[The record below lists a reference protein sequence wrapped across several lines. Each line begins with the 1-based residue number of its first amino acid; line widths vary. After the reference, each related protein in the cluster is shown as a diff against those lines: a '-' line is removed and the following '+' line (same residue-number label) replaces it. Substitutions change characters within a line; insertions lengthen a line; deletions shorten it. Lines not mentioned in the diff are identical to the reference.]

1 MQMEKVA
8 ERFYY
13 ERPSAARKAEIIE
26 YLNEF
31 AAAGSEIKVSG
42 SLDRILSGWTFEQAL
57 ERCLSM
63 ENKEYAEKMNRCPG
77 KTFLLI
83 REDDNRIV
91 GTVNV
96 RWDLNEEML
105 RFGGHIGYEIRP
117 SERRKGYNK
126 INLYLALKEA
136 KKIGLDRV
144 MIDCAVSNIASD
156 KTIQALGGILERCEK
171 DPADD
176 EMTNVYWINVEEA
189 LSELKAVYEPY
200 ISASAMAI
208 QELTLKD
215 LQPSQFYISEKKLHD
230 IEVWLNPEDLSGFEP
245 IPVKILDG
253 VSVMTDGHT
262 RAVAALR
269 AGLTT
274 VPLAADEDDLDWEM
288 YRRCVQECR
297 KRDIFSP
304 ADLLGRII
312 PESEYDEKWNQW
324 CDRMQAEVIR
334 DRIVIKEQDLDD
346 ALSDILIRLSTDWEA
361 ENSCYGYR
369 KNEKAD
375 IEGNRI
381 FIAKDGEDII
391 GYLFGYL
398 EKSERSTS
406 IMPDGTPVFEV
417 EELYVKP
424 EYRSK
429 GIGKMLFAYTESAVR
444 NEADYIMLSTA
455 TKNWRAIFHFY
466 LDELGM
472 EFWSARLFKKVTHD
486 ETVVLMSRKDT

>member
-1 MQMEKVA
+1 MA

-31 AAAGSEIKVSG
+31 AAAGSEINGSG

-83 REDDNRIV
+83 RGNDNRIV

-96 RWDLNEEML
+96 RWDLNEAML
-105 RFGGHIGYEIRP
+105 RFGGHIGYGIRP

-136 KKIGLDRV
+136 KKVGLDRV
-144 MIDCAVSNIASD
+144 MIDCAASNIASD

-171 DPADD
+171 DLADD

-189 LSELKAVYEPY
+189 LSEFNAVYEPY

-253 VSVMTDGHT
+253 VPVMTDGHT

-269 AGLTT
+269 AGLTA

-288 YRRCVQECR
+288 YRACVNACR
-297 KRDIFSP
+297 EQNIFSP
-304 ADLLGRII
+304 ADLLPRII
-312 PESEYDEKWNQW
+312 PEQEYQEKWDRW
-324 CDRMQAEVIR
+324 CDNLQAEIR
-334 DRIVIKEQDLDD
+334 RSRITVKPYTEQELPDVLDFERRLREEEDFWGWEIDEQYIKNVRASFQDHRFDNAISFLAYVDGMVSGRIDAVVLPSHFDGSVKAYLDWICVIKSYRHQGIAQTL
-346 ALSDILIRLSTDWEA
+346 LS
-361 ENSCYGYR
+361 
-369 KNEKAD
+369 
-375 IEGNRI
+375 
-381 FIAKDGEDII
+381 
-391 GYLFGYL
+391 
-398 EKSERSTS
+398 
-406 IMPDGTPVFEV
+406 
-417 EELYVKP
+417 ELKQHLK
-424 EYRSK
+424 EK
-429 GIGKMLFAYTESAVR
+429 GITTLIALTAS
-444 NEADYIMLSTA
+444 NDEAQ
-455 TKNWRAIFHFY
+455 HFY
-466 LDELGM
+466 KSIPDSEM
-472 EFWSARLFKKVTHD
+472 
-486 ETVVLMSRKDT
+486 KDTGIWIDIK

>member
-1 MQMEKVA
+1 MA

-31 AAAGSEIKVSG
+31 AAAGSEINGSG

-83 REDDNRIV
+83 RENDNRLV

-105 RFGGHIGYEIRP
+105 RFGGHIGYGIRP

-144 MIDCAVSNIASD
+144 MIDCAASNIASD

-189 LSELKAVYEPY
+189 LSEFKAVYEPY

-230 IEVWLNPEDLSGFEP
+230 IEVWLDPADLSGFEP

-253 VSVMTDGHT
+253 IPVMTDGHT
-262 RAVAALR
+262 RAAAALR
-269 AGLTT
+269 AGLTS
-274 VPLAADEDDLDWEM
+274 VPLVADEDDLDWEM
-288 YRRCVQECR
+288 YRACVNACR
-297 KRDIFSP
+297 ERNIFSP
-304 ADLLGRII
+304 EDLLPRII
-312 PESEYDEKWNQW
+312 PEQEYQEKWDHW
-324 CDRMQAEVIR
+324 CDILHAEIR
-334 DRIVIKEQDLDD
+334 RSRITVKPYTEQELPDVLDFERRLREEEDFWGWEIDEQPVLHPQFRGAEHPQRGASYDRRVQLPSRLGPDADRLRKLPDDEQIQCLEP
-346 ALSDILIRLSTDWEA
+346 S
-361 ENSCYGYR
+361 GQ
-369 KNEKAD
+369 KAD
-375 IEGNRI
+375 GWDQKGRRRVSLLAFRVRRGKDRDHVSPRKEGR
-381 FIAKDGEDII
+381 
-391 GYLFGYL
+391 
-398 EKSERSTS
+398 
-406 IMPDGTPVFEV
+406 
-417 EELYVKP
+417 
-424 EYRSK
+424 
-429 GIGKMLFAYTESAVR
+429 GKA
-444 NEADYIMLSTA
+444 
-455 TKNWRAIFHFY
+455 
-466 LDELGM
+466 
-472 EFWSARLFKKVTHD
+472 
-486 ETVVLMSRKDT
+486 